1 MNFKNNKGAAL
12 VELALTLLL
21 LLTIVFGIFE
31 YGRVMYTIN
40 TLNHAA
46 REGARRAAVSP
57 PPIDI
62 EAIVKSSI
70 PFDKD
75 EITITT
81 STSTPGSGES
91 VTVTVDLPFQGLTGL
106 VPVPSTLRGEATM
119 RYEL

>member
-12 VELALTLLL
+12 LELALTLLL

-31 YGRVMYTIN
+31 YGRVMYITN

-46 REGARRAAVSP
+46 REGARRAAVTP

-62 EAIVKSSI
+62 NETVENSI

-75 EITITT
+75 GIAITT
-81 STSTPGSGES
+81 STSTPASGES
-91 VTVTVDLPFQGLTGL
+91 VTVTVVLPFQGLTGL
-106 VPVPSTLRGEATM
+106 VPVPDSLRGEATM

>member
-12 VELALTLLL
+12 VEMALTLLL

-46 REGARRAAVSP
+46 REGARRAAVTP
-57 PPIDI
+57 HPIDI
-62 EAIVKSSI
+62 NETVKNSI
-70 PFDKD
+70 HFDKAG
-75 EITITT
+75 IAITT

-91 VTVTVDLPFQGLTGL
+91 VTVTVDLPFHGLTGL
-106 VPVPSTLRGEATM
+106 VPVPATLRGEATM

>member
-1 MNFKNNKGAAL
+1 MNIKNNKGAAL

-40 TLNHAA
+40 TLNHVA

-57 PPIDI
+57 PPINID
-62 EAIVKSSI
+62 AIVENSI
-70 PFDKD
+70 HFDNP
-75 EITITT
+75 EIAITI
-81 STSTPGSGES
+81 SNSAPGSGEP
-91 VTVTVDLPFQGLTGL
+91 VTVTVTLPFQGLTGL
-106 VPVPSTLRGEATM
+106 VPVPATLRGKATM